1 MITGT
6 TLKNGSL
13 RVILTGS
20 DSIDEAVL
28 KQLEGA
34 TCKFVTENLKLVDK
48 NLTGAL
54 IIEVQKGG
62 NIEPA
67 REIGEMVADSKG

>member
-13 RVILTGS
+13 RLILTGS
-20 DSIDEAVL
+20 DSIDEQVL
-28 KQLEGA
+28 KELDGA
-34 TCKFVTENLKLVDK
+34 TCRFVSDNLKLVDK

-54 IIEVQKGG
+54 ILMVEIEKEKRDDV
-62 NIEPA
+62 E
-67 REIGEMVADSKG
+67 SK